1 VNLGANIVRRIY
13 FVIFVVIALVGA
25 GLLTHYGL
33 HASGS
38 AAGHSVATRS
48 ANSPKGKIAPD
59 FVLRSLDGPTV
70 KLSDFRGK
78 PVLLNFWATWCAPCR
93 IEMPWFV
100 EFYKQYQSQGL
111 EIVGVSMDD
120 SGQET
125 AIAEFIKERNVNYPI
140 LRGNNEVADL
150 YGGLRFL
157 PQTFFV
163 DREGNIVR
171 TSYGIKSKEEFEQG
185 IREFLGERDGRP

>member
-1 VNLGANIVRRIY
+1 MKRIC
-13 FVIFVVIALVGA
+13 FIAFVVIALVGA

-33 HASGS
+33 HASRS
-38 AAGHSVATRS
+38 AARHSVATRS

-59 FVLRSLDGPTV
+59 FALRALDGHTV

-100 EFYKQYQSQGL
+100 GFYKQYQSQGL

-140 LRGNNEVADL
+140 LIGNNEVADL

-157 PQTFFV
+157 PQSLFI
-163 DREGNIVR
+163 DREGNIVK
-171 TSYGIKSKEEFEQG
+171 TGYGIKTKEDFELG
-185 IREFLGERDGRP
+185 ITEFLGEREGRP

>member
-1 VNLGANIVRRIY
+1 VNLGAIVKRIC
-13 FVIFVVIALVGA
+13 FIAFVVIALVGA

-33 HASGS
+33 HASRS
-38 AAGHSVATRS
+38 AARHSVATRS

-59 FVLRSLDGPTV
+59 FALRALDGHTV

-93 IEMPWFV
+93 I
-100 EFYKQYQSQGL
+100 

-140 LRGNNEVADL
+140 LIGNNEVADL

-157 PQTFFV
+157 PQSLFI
-163 DREGNIVR
+163 DREGNIVK
-171 TSYGIKSKEEFEQG
+171 TGYGIKTKEDFELG
-185 IREFLGERDGRP
+185 ITEFLGEREGRP